1 MRNDN
6 QTSNKISGKE
16 IFITCFISVA
26 LALFII
32 ILLVINTWFSNL
44 IVIFMLFGTIFG
56 VYRLYKLS
64 NLEFE
69 KSMQHQPEDDK
80 AIQTVPKPP
89 TEYFL
94 QYQQLV
100 LNYQYLQNTSLQH
113 LSKNAQNKLKN
124 IEEIMQ
130 LMNEKLQHSQD
141 QSFQHEI
148 MDIQRTLNAYLS
160 PALQHFID
168 IPKFLRDRQ
177 VLDQQQTPNQII
189 EQQLQMI
196 VDEFQNIAESIYLND
211 LNQLIDHGQF
221 LKYKLQQPEL
231 FKIQQNSHKN

>member
-1 MRNDN
+1 
-6 QTSNKISGKE
+6 
-16 IFITCFISVA
+16 
-26 LALFII
+26 
-32 ILLVINTWFSNL
+32 
-44 IVIFMLFGTIFG
+44 
-56 VYRLYKLS
+56 
-64 NLEFE
+64 
-69 KSMQHQPEDDK
+69 MQHQPEDDK

-196 VDEFQNIAESIYLND
+196 VDEFQSIAESIYLND

-231 FKIQQNSHKN
+231 FKIKQNSHEN